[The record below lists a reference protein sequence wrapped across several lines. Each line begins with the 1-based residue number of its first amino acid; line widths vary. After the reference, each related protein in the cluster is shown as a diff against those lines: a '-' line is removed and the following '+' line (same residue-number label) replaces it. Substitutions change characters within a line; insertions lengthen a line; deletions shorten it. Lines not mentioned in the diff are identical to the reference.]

1 MISASFPVDDLSEE
15 KQQMKRIFFG
25 IWLACLL
32 LGNVQAENE
41 GAVESVVLV
50 KSGSSWDGKPLPRY
64 ARGKPEVTIIKI
76 TIPPGGRLP
85 LHKHMVINS
94 GVLIRGELT
103 VVTENNEILHLKA
116 GDPIVE
122 VVNKWHYGR
131 NDGDVPAEIIVV
143 YAGIRGKPITV
154 RK

>member
-1 MISASFPVDDLSEE
+1 
-15 KQQMKRIFFG
+15 MKRILCGICLVFFLFG
-25 IWLACLL
+25 S
-32 LGNVQAENE
+32 VRAENE

-64 ARGKPEVTIIKI
+64 AKGKPEVTIIRI
-76 TIPPGGRLP
+76 IIPPGGRLP
-85 LHKHMVINS
+85 LHKHLVINS

-143 YAGIRGKPITV
+143 YAGIRGKPITI